1 MGQGT
6 GNVSLEAK
14 MLQQLKEM
22 SEEILYKLFLN
33 LWKAYDA
40 LYRDRYLDILVW
52 YKIGL
57 RKERVVWIYWVN
69 LLLLD

>member
-22 SEEILYKLFLN
+22 SEEILYELFLN